1 MNGEGQ
7 SSIAKERQIPTTI
20 HTTDKASQQATMPTR
35 GDLSPSLAE
44 DIRIASQSAVNP
56 IDQHRSTQS
65 HPSVDIHAGKKHP
78 LFQGKGYKRC
88 LYKGPSNES

>member
-1 MNGEGQ
+1 
-7 SSIAKERQIPTTI
+7 
-20 HTTDKASQQATMPTR
+20 MPTR

-44 DIRIASQSAVNP
+44 DIRIASQTAVNP

-78 LFQGKGYKRC
+78 LF
-88 LYKGPSNES
+88 